1 MESSGLSV
9 CQFVH
14 NPNFTPVIA
23 KHIANNKQTNVVQ
36 YSYDKGKGHAIGGTE
51 GEFSYSLPST
61 LPARYTCSREY
72 HLVQC
77 SVS

>member
-23 KHIANNKQTNVVQ
+23 KHIVSNKQTNVVQ

-51 GEFSYSLPST
+51 GELSYSFT
-61 LPARYTCSREY
+61 LHTTCPL
-72 HLVQC
+72 HM
-77 SVS
+77 